1 MRRVDRLLDPSA
13 GRVRKR
19 RARFEALAKQFAHNT
34 APFRPQMAAVMRSF
48 LPGLFAAAG
57 AADLPADNLDLERWF
72 RHPKGHERRI
82 HGRSHAGVR
91 LVQEG
96 PTLIPAL
103 DAHLLHPQPFAVADL
118 RAYVN
123 APVPVCQSLAIGRRK
138 LMRKARSKAL
148 RPLLLAQLER
158 RYLNSS

>member
-1 MRRVDRLLDPSA
+1 
-13 GRVRKR
+13 
-19 RARFEALAKQFAHNT
+19 
-34 APFRPQMAAVMRSF
+34 MAAVMKSF
-48 LPGLFAAAG
+48 LPGLFAASG

-96 PTLIPAL
+96 PTLLPAL
-103 DAHLLHPQPFAVADL
+103 DAHLLHPQPFATEDL
-118 RAYVN
+118 RPYIN
-123 APVPVCQSLAIGRRK
+123 APVPACQTLAIGRRK
-138 LMRKARSKAL
+138 LMRKARSKTL
-148 RPLLLAQLER
+148 RPFLLADLER

>member
-1 MRRVDRLLDPSA
+1 MNNSV
-13 GRVRKR
+13 
-19 RARFEALAKQFAHNT
+19 T
-34 APFRPQMAAVMRSF
+34 MPQSLKSF

-138 LMRKARSKAL
+138 LMRKARSKRL
-148 RPLLLAQLER
+148 RPILLAQLER

>member
-1 MRRVDRLLDPSA
+1 
-13 GRVRKR
+13 
-19 RARFEALAKQFAHNT
+19 
-34 APFRPQMAAVMRSF
+34 MAAVMSSF

-57 AADLPADNLDLERWF
+57 ATDLPQDNLDLERWF

-103 DAHLLHPQPFAVADL
+103 DAHLLHPQPFACVDL
-118 RAYVN
+118 SPYVN
-123 APVPVCQSLAIGRRK
+123 AQVPVCQSLAIGRRK
-138 LMRKARSKAL
+138 LMRKARSKKL

-158 RYLNSS
+158 RYLNTS

>member
-1 MRRVDRLLDPSA
+1 MRRVDRLLDPGA
-13 GRVRKR
+13 GRARKR
-19 RARFEALAKQFAHNT
+19 RARFEALAKRFSHHRN
-34 APFRPQMAAVMRSF
+34 PFRPQMAAVMMSF
-48 LPGLFAAAG
+48 LPGLFAAAD

-96 PTLIPAL
+96 PTLLPAL
-103 DAHLLHPQPFAVADL
+103 DAHLLHPQPFAFADL
-118 RAYVN
+118 GPYVN

-138 LMRKARSKAL
+138 LMRKARSKTL